1 MHLDVKPR
9 NFCIAY
15 SPSAPAHRATGLQ
28 QVYIIDL
35 EGTRAIPEAG
45 AECQDDDFFGTVDYA
60 GTGALL
66 RKAVGPCDDLESLCY
81 RCAYTCASTWL
92 TSSKRAS
99 NTVAAS
105 IVSCMFLD

>member
-1 MHLDVKPR
+1 MCGHIRATCHGQVHLDVKPR
-9 NFCIAY
+9 NFCTTY

-35 EGTRAIPEAG
+35 EGTRAVPEAG

-81 RCAYTCASTWL
+81 RCGLYNCLNMATWL
-92 TSSKRAS
+92 MRW
-99 NTVAAS
+99 
-105 IVSCMFLD
+105 CQ